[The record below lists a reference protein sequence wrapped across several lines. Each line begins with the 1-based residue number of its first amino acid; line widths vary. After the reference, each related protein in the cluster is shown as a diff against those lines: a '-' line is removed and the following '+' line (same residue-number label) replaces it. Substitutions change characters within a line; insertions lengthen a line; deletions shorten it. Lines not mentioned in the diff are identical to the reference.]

1 MSGVMC
7 HVSRVTCHVS
17 FIICIFLCVTF
28 FFLQISYPNDPQIVT
43 CVRAYWICYHVNM
56 TQIIFWHVSPYVSHK
71 KILPLWPTNSG
82 TSSGNFEMISRL
94 NKLDLCGLFKKSNK
108 VLGQVVISKKHCKNR
123 KRLPREHHIG
133 CQGVRMFLLK
143 DPFKFVFSH
152 NLRFLSYF
160 ESLSCHNLIFV
171 TLSFFLNFFLHN
183 LIFVKFE
190 FLSEFDFCPIWVLS
204 QLEFCHNLTF

>member
-1 MSGVMC
+1 MFTSPHMSGVMC

-17 FIICIFLCVTF
+17 FIICNFLCVTF

-143 DPFKFVFSH
+143 DPFKFF
-152 NLRFLSYF
+152 FLSQF
-160 ESLSCHNLIFV
+160 TFFVILWVLELSQ
-171 TLSFFLNFFLHN
+171 
-183 LIFVKFE
+183 
-190 FLSEFDFCPIWVLS
+190 FDFCHI
-204 QLEFCHNLTF
+204 EFFS